1 MVVVVMMA
9 VIAAVV
15 PMIAMIAMITVIT
28 VTASIVAITRH
39 AITVWTTV
47 VVDTVA
53 ANFCIAVAAVG

>member
-15 PMIAMIAMITVIT
+15 PMIAMIAMIT